1 MNLRSNGQLDPAV
14 LTVAAAVTCTSLA
27 QYLTARA
34 TESELSSEAVC
45 WIILPSLFRFHAKP
59 SKYVPPLGDVSLSK
73 RPTEPLRLWGLAVC
87 IVALSLSKTEFSSVV
102 CLFPL
107 ATPLLFKAHEY
118 LQSRSGALRYE
129 TSKERALTHSFINT
143 FLGSLLS
150 AAVAVYALTAWDVK
164 AATIAVIPFVVL
176 VGFFASLKHLMGD
189 QGRSYNFPVGL
200 EDIIRPVSLRV
211 VGLLI
216 ILQFVDIWAFGF
228 PRIDGVLTVLLGLA
242 KALSW
247 CFAVQ
252 TTRYTP
258 VSWRIVTVIAT
269 FGLVATRDPSIE
281 PSDTQAF
288 VNVVASLLALVQTI
302 YMVPKNT
309 KQRALLWVFVL
320 VPLMPYLANMV
331 TIRAAESAAQ
341 QLASQHPGQH
351 PVAQL
356 MEKAKA
362 DFDAM
367 LSRQSKT
374 YDQAVKEYKR
384 RYKVDPPSGFRG
396 WYDFAVKNKSPIIDD
411 FDTIYQSVSPFWKLS
426 GQEIMDVVNRA
437 YNTPYSELWQC
448 TFRGETAR
456 TECRHPY
463 RNFDRHLTLL
473 LNKVLGDLGGVLPD
487 IQFVVNHL
495 DEPRVVV
502 PPDQDPIDTRFA
514 LADMSQK
521 PVWKELT
528 VPCSSSYNQPNNT
541 AAKSIKTFGL
551 PFVTSAASSLDICAN
566 PSYANTYGLFT
577 SPVSLRLLTG
587 LVPVLSTG
595 APSTMS
601 DILYPSAAYI
611 ESGFVYDP
619 TRDIPWDKKS
629 NNLYWAG
636 STTGGSASS
645 SSFEQWKSFHRQ
657 RFVSL
662 AQNLNHKPHTYLH
675 SLGNGGITAAT
686 SSFLNS
692 RLFSIFFTRF
702 QFCSGTTCR
711 AQRSFFRT
719 KSYADK
725 DEAFRSRLV
734 FDLDGNGISGRY
746 YKLLASNSAVLK
758 QTLLREWHDDRLV
771 PWVHYF
777 PVSIGMEELPELMM
791 YLTSTGEGRQK
802 AREVGEQGKEWWGKA
817 LRERDMGVYLYRL
830 LLEVGRLQERGRRR
844 GEPKEEGVVGGG

>member
-34 TESELSSEAVC
+34 TESELSSEA
-45 WIILPSLFRFHAKP
+45 
-59 SKYVPPLGDVSLSK
+59 
-73 RPTEPLRLWGLAVC
+73 
-87 IVALSLSKTEFSSVV
+87 
-102 CLFPL
+102 PL

-331 TIRAAESAAQ
+331 AIRAAESAAQ

-619 TRDIPWDKKS
+619 TRDIPWDKNPSTGNASSLLPKT
-629 NNLYWAG
+629 
-636 STTGGSASS
+636 STTSHTPTSTPSATAVSPPLPPPSSTAASSPSSSLASS
-645 SSFEQWKSFHRQ
+645 S
-657 RFVSL
+657 VL
-662 AQNLNHKPHTYLH
+662 APPAAPNAPSSAPSRTPTKTKP
-675 SLGNGGITAAT
+675 LG
-686 SSFLNS
+686 
-692 RLFSIFFTRF
+692 
-702 QFCSGTTCR
+702 
-711 AQRSFFRT
+711 
-719 KSYADK
+719 
-725 DEAFRSRLV
+725 LV
-734 FDLDGNGISGRY
+734 
-746 YKLLASNSAVLK
+746 
-758 QTLLREWHDDRLV
+758 
-771 PWVHYF
+771 
-777 PVSIGMEELPELMM
+777 
-791 YLTSTGEGRQK
+791 
-802 AREVGEQGKEWWGKA
+802 
-817 LRERDMGVYLYRL
+817 
-830 LLEVGRLQERGRRR
+830 
-844 GEPKEEGVVGGG
+844 